1 MSRTVLVTGGISG
14 IGRAIAALFAAE
26 AHPEA
31 HPAGTSADA
40 PAGPPQVY
48 VTGRHQ
54 ATVERTAN
62 ELGVHGIVCDATDPA
77 QVAALAAQLPTVDV
91 LVNAAGGLP
100 GDAPGGL
107 APLEALLAQWTT
119 SLAQNLLTAVLTTT
133 ALRDALTP
141 TAAVISIGSIGAE
154 RRGGSYGA
162 AKAALAAWNAALSAD
177 LGPNGVT
184 CNVISAGYT
193 AGTNFFGGTLPAA
206 RHEALVAETHTKR
219 PGTVDDIAATA
230 YFLASP
236 GARHITGQTIHV
248 NGGAYTT
255 R

>member
-1 MSRTVLVTGGISG
+1 MSRTVLVTGGTSG
-14 IGRAIAALFAAE
+14 IGRAVAERFAADG
-26 AHPEA
+26 
-31 HPAGTSADA
+31 AG
-40 PAGPPQVY
+40 VV

-54 ATVERTAN
+54 DTVERTAK
-62 ELGVHGIVCDATDPA
+62 ELGVRGFVCDASDPA
-77 QVAALAAQLPTVDV
+77 QAGALAERLESLDV

-100 GDAPGGL
+100 GPGGGGGS
-107 APLEALLAQWTT
+107 ALDRVLAQWQA

-133 ALRDALTP
+133 AVQDRFTGDGR
-141 TAAVISIGSIGAE
+141 VISIGSIGAE

-177 LGPNGVT
+177 LAPRGVT
-184 CNVISAGYT
+184 CNVISAGYI
-193 AGTNFFGGTLPAA
+193 AGTNFFQGGMTGERHRTL
-206 RHEALVAETHTKR
+206 VDETHDKR

-236 GARHITGQTIHV
+236 GARHITGQTLHV
-248 NGGAYTT
+248 NGGAFTT